1 MPDRIPALYSMMN
14 YADIKGGTW
23 YPQPIKFYSNKVSMA
38 YENELG
44 DWYTCFFSKEDAV
57 KGYQLISGALMKVKI
72 EGEAD
77 VERNIN
83 CIEQLLTSIN

>member
-1 MPDRIPALYSMMN
+1 
-14 YADIKGGTW
+14 
-23 YPQPIKFYSNKVSMA
+23 MA

-72 EGEAD
+72 EGVDD
-77 VERNIN
+77 VSRNIH
-83 CIEQLLTSIN
+83 CLEQLLAVVQK